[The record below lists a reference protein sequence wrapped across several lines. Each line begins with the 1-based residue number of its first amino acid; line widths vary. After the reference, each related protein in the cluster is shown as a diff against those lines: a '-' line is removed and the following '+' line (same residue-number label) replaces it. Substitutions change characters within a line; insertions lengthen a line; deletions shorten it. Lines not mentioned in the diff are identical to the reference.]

1 MLLVT
6 GVLTLSLS
14 LSWAILCTYTY
25 CAGVW
30 ASYDPSLGVVL
41 LDTEGML
48 GLSLNE
54 NIRTRLLLKVQS
66 LVSFQTIESKV
77 SVESGMTDSGI
88 RSRYLYR
95 YCYIF

>member
-1 MLLVT
+1 LEHYT
-6 GVLTLSLS
+6 AGYGVLSLS
-14 LSWAILCTYTY
+14 LSWVIV
-25 CAGVW
+25 AGVW

-66 LVSFQTIESKV
+66 FVAYQTKKQS
-77 SVESGMTDSGI
+77 
-88 RSRYLYR
+88 
-95 YCYIF
+95 